1 MSFSICLRA
10 GLAACLLALAAW
22 TLPAIAGVKS
32 HDDVG
37 VRQLSAIV
45 SRALETNAEIL
56 AAQAAVEAAR
66 ARLKG
71 AGLPLYNPD
80 LEILTEQKEDRE
92 DSKYMIGFSQT
103 LDWHD
108 KRSALEQSARAE
120 LRAVEARLSDLRL
133 TKATEILRALGEITT
148 YSEIAGLSRRR
159 TEILDR
165 FVRLAEQRHAAG
177 DIPQAELEL
186 ASLTLMEAVMQHAAN
201 GAELVRAQSDFFSL
215 CGYRLEN
222 VRQFPDRLPATLP
235 DAVDDEVL
243 AAKHP
248 KVQSAH
254 LRARA
259 AGKQISAIDRQRKPD
274 PTIGVAA
281 GRDDRDNQLE
291 IAFSIPL
298 QFRNDF
304 RSSVDAAQSEAL
316 QAEQEAQQAFRNL
329 QARLN
334 GARERYELV
343 ANAWSLWISRGRSS
357 LQQRVELLEVQWQAG
372 EMNTTDYLLQIQQTL
387 DTQIAGV
394 ELHGDLW
401 SAWVEWLSASG
412 TLNAWLN
419 KTTQEQ

>member
-1 MSFSICLRA
+1 MSLSICLRA
-10 GLAACLLALAAW
+10 GLAACVLALAAR
-22 TLPAIAGVKS
+22 TSPVLSEVKS
-32 HDDVG
+32 LDDVG
-37 VRQLSAIV
+37 VQQLSAIV
-45 SRALETNAEIL
+45 TRALETNAEIR
-56 AAQAAVEAAR
+56 ATQAAVEAAR
-66 ARLKG
+66 ARLRG
-71 AGLPLYNPD
+71 AGLPLNNPD
-80 LEILTEQKEDRE
+80 LEISTEQKEDRE

-103 LDWHD
+103 MDWHD

-120 LRAVEARLSDLRL
+120 LGAAEARLSDLRL
-133 TKATEILRALGEITT
+133 TKATEILRAVGEITT
-148 YSEIAGLSRRR
+148 YSAITGLSKRR

-165 FVRLAEQRHAAG
+165 LERLANQRHAAG
-177 DIPQAELEL
+177 DIPQAELGL
-186 ASLTLMEAVMQHAAN
+186 AGLTLIEAIMQHAEN
-201 GAELVRAQSDFFSL
+201 GAELVRARGDFFSL

-222 VRQFPDRLPATLP
+222 VIRFPDRLPATLP

-243 AAKHP
+243 AKHP

-254 LRARA
+254 LRAQA

-304 RSSVDAAQSEAL
+304 RSSVDAAQAEAL

-343 ANAWSLWISRGRSS
+343 ANAWSVWISRGRSS

-372 EMNTTDYLLQIQQTL
+372 EMNTTDYLLQVQQTL

-394 ELHGDLW
+394 RLHGDLW

-419 KTTQEQ
+419 ETAREQ